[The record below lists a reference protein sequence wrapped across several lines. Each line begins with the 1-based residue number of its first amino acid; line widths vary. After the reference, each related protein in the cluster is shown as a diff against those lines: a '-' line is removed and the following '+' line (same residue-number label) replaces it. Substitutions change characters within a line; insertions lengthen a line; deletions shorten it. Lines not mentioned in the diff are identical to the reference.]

1 MIMNKYKYIKGIV
14 LSGLIALIG
23 LQSCQVTNQYKTPEV
38 NTQNLFRD
46 SSTTDTAT
54 IANIP
59 WKEYFTD
66 PYLVALIDE
75 GIEKNYDLQIAYT
88 RIQQAEANL
97 GMAKAAY
104 FPDVSLVGQVNHS
117 RNSNGSNGKDV
128 LGYHSTN
135 YSLGVSASWELD
147 IWGKLNRQS
156 KAKYAQF
163 LNSHAYKNLIQTSL
177 VANIATSYYS
187 LLALDEQLSITKETV
202 KVLEENVKTM
212 EALKKSGLQNGA
224 AVEQSKSLLYSTK
237 ASIPDLESQI
247 RQIENSISTLLG
259 KESGEINRTTIY
271 DQQYPNRLEYGVP
284 VQILAKRPDVQQAEL
299 SFRSAFELTNA
310 AQASFYPSITL
321 SSGSIGYGTENTL
334 SNFFKPENIFASII
348 GGLTQP
354 IFAKKQLTGN
364 LKIAKAQ
371 QQEALLTFE
380 QTVLTAGQEVS
391 EILYSFES
399 SLKKNETREKQVE
412 ACRNSVYFTQELLK
426 AGDANYTEVLNA
438 EQNLL
443 SALLNKV
450 NDKLEQ
456 LQCTVNLYKA
466 LGGGVEQK

>member
-1 MIMNKYKYIKGIV
+1 MNKNKYTKGII
-14 LSGLIALIG
+14 LLGLIALIG
-23 LQSCQVTNQYKTPEV
+23 LPSCGVMNKYKMPELDTN
-38 NTQNLFRD
+38 NLYGEMT
-46 SSTTDTAT
+46 SSDTTT
-54 IANIP
+54 IANVP

-75 GIEKNYDLQIAYT
+75 GIDKNFDLQIAYT
-88 RIQQAEANL
+88 RIQQAEASL

-117 RNSNGSNGKDV
+117 RSSNGSNGKDV

-135 YSLGVSASWELD
+135 YTLGISASWEVD

-163 LNSHAYKNLIQTSL
+163 LSSHAYKNLIQTSL
-177 VANIATSYYS
+177 IANIATSYYS
-187 LLALDEQLSITKETV
+187 LLALDEKLAVTVETV
-202 KVLEENVKTM
+202 KLLEENVETM
-212 EALKKSGLQNGA
+212 NALKGSGLQNGA
-224 AVEQSKSLLYSTK
+224 AVEQSKALLYSTQT
-237 ASIPDLESQI
+237 SIPDLESQI
-247 RQIENSISTLLG
+247 RELENSICTLLG
-259 KESGEINRTTIY
+259 RKPGIITRSAIQS
-271 DQQYPNRLEYGVP
+271 QQYPNQLEYGVP
-284 VQILAKRPDVQQAEL
+284 AQMLAKRPDVQQAEL

-321 SSGSIGYGTENTL
+321 SSGTIGYGTNNTL
-334 SNFFKPENIFASII
+334 SNFFKPENIFTSII

-354 IFAKKQLTGN
+354 IFARKQLTGN

-380 QTVLTAGQEVS
+380 QTVLQAGQEVTD
-391 EILYSFES
+391 ILFSFES
-399 SLKKNETREKQVE
+399 SLKKNETRKKQIE
-412 ACRNSVYFTQELLK
+412 ACKNSVYFTQELLK

-443 SALLNKV
+443 SAQLNQV

-456 LQCTVNLYKA
+456 LQYSVNLYKA
-466 LGGGVEQK
+466 LGGGVE